1 MKEIL
6 NQCKKFGEAQ
16 KFRSHVGE
24 CLIQDHGQNFSRD
37 WVGFQKSYV
46 IVRVGHDKCLCP
58 ITSSVGGVK
67 KG

>member
-24 CLIQDHGQNFSRD
+24 CLIQDHGQNFFDS
-37 WVGFQKSYV
+37 GPESAIFLYK
-46 IVRVGHDKCLCP
+46 I
-58 ITSSVGGVK
+58 
-67 KG
+67 